1 MAITALSAPL
11 PRFYRHSIVTRVSVI
26 VALLA
31 GILSAVPPI
40 MSALQMRELSATI
53 RQRHQALA
61 TKLAQEVSGWT
72 LFGAVDMMVQ
82 SFRHQ
87 INASDMVFARLVNRS
102 TCFVETDAN
111 DAFIGKV
118 LTNDQLSAALQALR
132 QVTNVNNFVV
142 YPTNHGGVPVDAY
155 VVPIFVRG
163 VITPYALHAGFAL
176 TQLQAARREL
186 LLRLI
191 FSVVFSGAVAVALL
205 LLLRASV
212 THPILRLTREVI
224 AIGEHRRERVELVG
238 NDDELTLLARSF
250 NAMLDDLRA
259 KQAVERQL
267 LLLEKE
273 VADRKTYLNQLRYF
287 SFWIAHDLEKHLLN
301 LPASEAAVGDMQPWI
316 ALRQY
321 LGDTCDRLK
330 TVSRETETIN
340 ASIARAELFD
350 LVPAVR
356 DTVEQFRAQHPGITV
371 EIVTNL
377 NQLIIKGDEYLLHAC
392 LLNLLTN
399 AREAVSETGRTPH
412 ITVAL
417 STDGLRASLS
427 VADNGCGMDLVNTDL
442 RQRIF
447 MPFFSTKAKR
457 GDHSRLNQGLGLHF
471 VNEVVVSHG
480 GIVNVES
487 TPGVGSTFEISLP
500 LPLSSNVS

>member
-1 MAITALSAPL
+1 MAVTALSAPL
-11 PRFYRHSIVTRVSVI
+11 PRGYRHSIVTRVIVI

-31 GILSAVPPI
+31 GMLSAVPPI

-87 INASDMVFARLVNRS
+87 INASDMVFARLVNRA

-111 DAFIGKV
+111 DAFIGMV
-118 LTNDQLSAALQALR
+118 LTNDQLSAALQSLR
-132 QVTNVNNFVV
+132 HVTNANSFVV
-142 YPTNHGGVPVDAY
+142 YATKHGGVPVDAY

-191 FSVVFSGAVAVALL
+191 FSVIFSSAVAITLL
-205 LLLRASV
+205 LMLRASV
-212 THPILRLTREVI
+212 TRPILRLTHDVV
-224 AIGEHRRERVELVG
+224 AIGEHRRDCVELVG

-273 VADRKTYLNQLRYF
+273 VADRKTYLSQLRYF

-301 LPASEAAVGDMQPWI
+301 LPALDVATEEAQAWL

-321 LGDTCDRLK
+321 LGETCDRLK

-340 ASIARAELFD
+340 ASIAHAELFD
-350 LVPAVR
+350 LVPVVT
-356 DTVEQFRAQHPGITV
+356 DTVAQFRAQHPGICVDCSTGAAHV
-371 EIVTNL
+371 V
-377 NQLIIKGDEYLLHAC
+377 IKGDSYLLHAC
-392 LLNLLTN
+392 LVNLLNN
-399 AREAVSETGRTPH
+399 ALDAIAAAGRPAH
-412 ITVAL
+412 ISVAL
-417 STDGLRASLS
+417 NTDGLRASLS
-427 VADNGCGMDLVNTDL
+427 VTDNGCGMDLVNTDL

-447 MPFFSTKAKR
+447 MPFFSTKARR
-457 GDHSRLNQGLGLHF
+457 GDQSRLNQGLGLHF

-480 GIVNVES
+480 GVVNVES
-487 TPGVGSTFEISLP
+487 TPGVGSTFELSLP
-500 LPLSSNVS
+500 LPSPAGVS